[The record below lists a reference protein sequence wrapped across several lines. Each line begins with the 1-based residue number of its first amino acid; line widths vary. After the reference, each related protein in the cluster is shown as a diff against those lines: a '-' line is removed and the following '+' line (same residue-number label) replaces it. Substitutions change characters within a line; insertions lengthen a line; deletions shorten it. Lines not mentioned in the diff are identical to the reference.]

1 MNPSGFRFSP
11 HRSLTSASVSFP
23 RHDVS
28 TVIRDQDTDPFC
40 CYYSSEYHYNQTTY
54 AVSQSFKLIAFLGS
68 KRLSEHYTASLYG
81 GNLQDPS
88 EDAPEG
94 ITLVSQTTWA

>member
-1 MNPSGFRFSP
+1 MSY
-11 HRSLTSASVSFP
+11 P